1 MPKIIDNQS
10 LRLTDEL
17 RATLETAKRADFC
30 VGYFNLRGWQQLAD
44 LVDDLP
50 GDKVWEMEKGDDVE
64 KHRICRLLVGMHKA
78 PDDLLRDFF
87 HEPEAISNEQA
98 AQLRQQ
104 MAMEFRRQLTVGYP
118 RDTDESYLKK
128 LAAQIKADKLVIRL
142 YLKNTLHAKLYLAF
156 TTQRNAPVVG
166 FVGSSNLTFSG
177 LSAQGELNVDVV
189 EMDAAKKLAKW
200 FEEKWD
206 DRWCVD
212 ISSEIVDVIENQS
225 WVTPKPPYHI
235 YLKIAYHLSH
245 EARAGLNEFRLPKVF
260 AEKLLLY
267 QQQAVKIAAY
277 HLHKRN
283 GVIIGD
289 VVGLGKTITA
299 AAVARVFQED
309 FFYKTLII
317 CPPNL
322 KKMWTEYKQE
332 YDLHADIISPCSLT
346 TIRTWEKVPSN
357 LSAAWV
363 GPPTFLLNT
372 RRFLCGV

>member
-17 RATLETAKRADFC
+17 RATLDTAKRADFC

-44 LVDDLP
+44 LIEHLL
-50 GDKVWEMEKGDDVE
+50 GDTVLETEKGDTVE

-87 HEPEAISNEQA
+87 HEPESISNEQA
-98 AQLRQQ
+98 TRLRQQ
-104 MAMEFRRQLTVGYP
+104 MALEFRRQLTIGHP
-118 RDTDESYLKK
+118 TTRDEVYLNKLVEQIKTGK
-128 LAAQIKADKLVIRL
+128 LAIKL
-142 YLKNTLHAKLYLAF
+142 YLKTTLHAKLYLAH
-156 TTQRNAPVVG
+156 TTQRNAPIVG
-166 FVGSSNLTFSG
+166 FVGSSNLTFAG

-189 EMDAAKKLAKW
+189 DGDASQKLAHW
-200 FEEKWD
+200 FTDKWD

-212 ISSEIVDVIENQS
+212 ISKEVIEAILAGWPTS
-225 WVTPKPPYHI
+225 KSPYHI
-235 YLKIAYHLSH
+235 YLKIAYHLSQ
-245 EARAGLNEFRLPKVF
+245 EARAGLNEFRLPKIF
-260 AEKLLLY
+260 SERLLTF

-277 HLHKRN
+277 HIQKRG

-322 KKMWTEYKQE
+322 QKMWADYKQE
-332 YDLHADIISPCSLT
+332 YDLHADIESMGNVQRKLAERKRYKFVIIDESH
-346 TIRTWEKVPSN
+346 N
-357 LSAAWV
+357 LR
-363 GPPTFLLNT
+363 N
-372 RRFLCGV
+372 